1 LRDVEFRLVSELM
14 KNSRRSD
21 RELAK
26 VLGIS
31 QPTVSRAIRKMEE
44 EGIIKEYTMIPDF
57 NRLGYKILALT
68 FVKLKRA
75 FTQEQIEKAQEF
87 IRRSLKKGPF
97 EVVML
102 ERGLGLVFDGVFISY
117 HEDYSSHVKFT
128 KWLRQFDFLE
138 LEESGSFLINLED
151 KVRYRPLTFSALANH
166 VLQMKE
172 ARRQ

>member
-1 LRDVEFRLVSELM
+1 M

-26 VLGIS
+26 ALGIS

-44 EGIIKEYTMIPDF
+44 EGIIREYTVIPDF
-57 NRLGYKILALT
+57 NRLGYKILAMT

-75 FTQEQIEKAQEF
+75 FTEEQIEKARE
-87 IRRSLKKGPF
+87 ITKKSLQTGPF

-102 ERGLGLVFDGVFISY
+102 ERGLGLAYDGVFVSY
-117 HEDYSSHVKFT
+117 HEDYSSHVKFM

-151 KVRYRPLTFSALANH
+151 KVRYRPLTFSTLAHH
-166 VLQMKE
+166 VKRMKE
-172 ARRQ
+172 KK

>member
-1 LRDVEFRLVSELM
+1 MKDVQLRLVSELM

-31 QPTVSRAIRKMEE
+31 QPTVSRAIKKMEE

-68 FVKLKRA
+68 FIKVKRA
-75 FTQEQIEKAQEF
+75 FTPEQIEKAQE
-87 IRRSLKKGPF
+87 IIKQSLETGPF

-102 ERGLGLVFDGVFISY
+102 ERGLGLAYDAVFISY
-117 HEDYSSHVKFT
+117 HEDYSSQVNFI

-151 KVRYRPLTFSALANH
+151 KIRYRPLTFSTLANH
-166 VLQMKE
+166 VKQMKE
-172 ARRQ
+172 KKQQ